1 MDFVNGKDL
10 TLCGGLNPS
19 CTVLILHDGV
29 FQQMQMQDVLNYL
42 AGAQVTTDTT
52 LRQEGMAADSTA
64 VREYVDGK
72 WTAVTV
78 SLTAAGW
85 SSNQQTVAVEY
96 VTADAAATSVIV
108 APGPA
113 AENYAAYNDNGVRC
127 TAQGDGTLTFSCE
140 SVPSAALTVN
150 VLVRR
155 GSYDL

>member
-1 MDFVNGKDL
+1 MDFVNGKDPA
-10 TLCGGLNPS
+10 LCGGLNTS

-52 LRQEGMAADSTA
+52 LRQEGMAADSAA

-72 WTAVTV
+72 WTPVTV
-78 SLTAAGW
+78 SLTVAGW
-85 SSNQQTVAVEY
+85 SNNQQTVTVAN
-96 VTADAAATSVIV
+96 VTADSAATSVIV
-108 APGPA
+108 APDPA
-113 AENYAAYNDNGVRC
+113 ADNYAAYNNSGVRC
-127 TAQGDGTLTFSCE
+127 TAQGAGTLTFSCD
-140 SVPSAALTVN
+140 SVPSTALTVN